1 MSKKIMIITF
11 LLTSSA
17 SFAEDKSTLRGD
29 ILGSV
34 LSTAYLGDTEKAAQS
49 VDFIAGSYR
58 QFLGALTR
66 EKFCEKDPGARRESP
81 CEKFRNSE
89 VEAIHQRTWSRMYGL
104 AEAAFA
110 GRTAT
115 YNFVRHLE
123 LPEFKSCF
131 ITMQLSVDLDGQHIM
146 NDEFFARCQ

>member
-1 MSKKIMIITF
+1 MLEKLMIIAC
-11 LLTSSA
+11 LLSSSTA
-17 SFAEDKSTLRGD
+17 FAEDKSTLRGD

-34 LSTAYLGDTEKAAQS
+34 LSTAFLGDTEKAAQS
-49 VDFIAGSYR
+49 VDYIATSYR
-58 QFLGALTR
+58 QFLAALTR
-66 EKFCEKDPGARRESP
+66 EKFCVREPGNRHESP

-123 LPEFKSCF
+123 LPELKSCF
-131 ITMQLSVDLDGQHIM
+131 ITMQLSVDLDEQHIM